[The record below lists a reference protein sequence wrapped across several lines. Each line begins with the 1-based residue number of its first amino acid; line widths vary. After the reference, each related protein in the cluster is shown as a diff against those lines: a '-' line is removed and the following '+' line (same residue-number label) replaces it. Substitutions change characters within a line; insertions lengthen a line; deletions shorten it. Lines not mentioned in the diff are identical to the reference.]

1 MWSTRVDGVTF
12 SPGDPTRTHEDAGGC
27 CSGRPPSTEVA
38 KSRGYG
44 DADQDCACRNQMSTA
59 RNPTGV
65 SPVQW
70 RSTMNRLIVTLVIL
84 AVLLFVPAG
93 RITWT
98 RGWIFLLFFT
108 LLMAASI
115 AYFTRANPEIF
126 AVRSRVHPGTK
137 RWDKIVIC
145 LLFVAI
151 LAIPP
156 VAGLDDGRFHLSSI
170 SWWVVALGY
179 LVQLAGW
186 IGVAWAETVNRFF
199 EPGVRIQTERGH
211 HVIDTGPY
219 ALIRH
224 PGYFAAVPLFVGIA
238 LSLGSW
244 WALIPAG
251 FASLLLV
258 LRTVWEDRT
267 LHAELPGYAA
277 YAHRVR
283 FRLVPGVW

>member
-1 MWSTRVDGVTF
+1 V
-12 SPGDPTRTHEDAGGC
+12 P
-27 CSGRPPSTEVA
+27 
-38 KSRGYG
+38 
-44 DADQDCACRNQMSTA
+44 
-59 RNPTGV
+59 
-65 SPVQW
+65 W
-70 RSTMNRLIVTLVIL
+70 RSTMSRLVVTLVIL

-93 RITWT
+93 CITWA
-98 RGWIFLLFFT
+98 RGWIFLLVFS

-115 AYFTRANPEIF
+115 VYFTRANPEMF
-126 AVRSRVHPGTK
+126 AVRSRVHPCTK
-137 RWDKIVIC
+137 QWDKIVIS

-156 VAGLDDGRFHLSSI
+156 VAGLDDGRFHWSSM
-170 SWWVVALGY
+170 SCWVVALGY

-186 IGVAWAETVNRFF
+186 IGVAWAETANRFF

-224 PGYFAAVPLFVGIA
+224 PGYFAAVLLFVGIA

-251 FASLLLV
+251 FGSLLLV

-267 LHAELPGYAA
+267 LHTELPGYAA
-277 YAHRVR
+277 YARRVR
-283 FRLVPGVW
+283 FRLIPGVW

>member
-1 MWSTRVDGVTF
+1 
-12 SPGDPTRTHEDAGGC
+12 
-27 CSGRPPSTEVA
+27 
-38 KSRGYG
+38 
-44 DADQDCACRNQMSTA
+44 
-59 RNPTGV
+59 
-65 SPVQW
+65 
-70 RSTMNRLIVTLVIL
+70 MNRLVAAFVIL

-98 RGWIFLLFFT
+98 RGWIFLLFFA

-115 AYFTRANPEIF
+115 VYFTRSKPEMF
-126 AVRSRVHPGTK
+126 AVRSRVHPDTK

-151 LAIPP
+151 LAIPL
-156 VAGLDDGRFHLSSI
+156 VAGLDDGRFHLSSM
-170 SWWVVALGY
+170 SCWVVALGY
-179 LVQLAGW
+179 FVQLAGW
-186 IGVAWAETVNRFF
+186 IGVEWAEIVNRFF

-211 HVIDTGPY
+211 HVIDAGPY

-224 PGYFAAVPLFVGIA
+224 PGYFAAVLLFVGFA

-251 FASLLLV
+251 FGSLLLV

-277 YAHRVR
+277 YAQRVR
-283 FRLVPGVW
+283 FRLVPGLW

>member
-1 MWSTRVDGVTF
+1 MTATRNATGLSPAQLLSTIR
-12 SPGDPTRTHEDAGGC
+12 
-27 CSGRPPSTEVA
+27 
-38 KSRGYG
+38 
-44 DADQDCACRNQMSTA
+44 
-59 RNPTGV
+59 
-65 SPVQW
+65 
-70 RSTMNRLIVTLVIL
+70 RLAATLVIL

-98 RGWIFLLFFT
+98 RGWLFLLVFT
-108 LLMAASI
+108 MLMGAGI
-115 AYFTRANPEIF
+115 FYFRRVNPEMF

-137 RWDKIVIC
+137 RWDRVVLG
-145 LLFVAI
+145 LLFLAM

-156 VAGLDDGRFHLSSI
+156 VAGLDDGRFHWSHV
-170 SWWVVALGY
+170 SWRVVGLGYVLVVAGMVLM
-179 LVQLAGW
+179 
-186 IGVAWAETVNRFF
+186 AWAETVNPFF

-219 ALIRH
+219 AIIRH
-224 PGYFAAVPLFVGIA
+224 PGYFAAFLLFAGFA

-251 FASLLLV
+251 FASLSLV

-277 YAHRVR
+277 YAQRVR
-283 FRLVPGVW
+283 FRLIPGVW

>member
-1 MWSTRVDGVTF
+1 M
-12 SPGDPTRTHEDAGGC
+12 
-27 CSGRPPSTEVA
+27 
-38 KSRGYG
+38 
-44 DADQDCACRNQMSTA
+44 
-59 RNPTGV
+59 
-65 SPVQW
+65 QW
-70 RSTMNRLIVTLVIL
+70 RSTMNRLVVTLVTL
-84 AVLLFVPAG
+84 ALLLFVPAG

-98 RGWIFLLFFT
+98 RGWTFLLVFS

-115 AYFTRANPEIF
+115 VYFTRANPEMFVI
-126 AVRSRVHPGTK
+126 RSRVHPDTK

-145 LLFVAI
+145 FLFLAI
-151 LAIPP
+151 LAIPL
-156 VAGLDDGRFHLSSI
+156 VAGLDDGRFHLSSM
-170 SWWVVALGY
+170 SWWVVTLGY

-224 PGYFAAVPLFVGIA
+224 PGYFAAVLIFVGIA

-251 FASLLLV
+251 FGSLLLV

-267 LHAELPGYAA
+267 LQVELPRYAE
-277 YAHRVR
+277 YAQRVR